1 MTANKWN
8 IKLQRSSHLS
18 WQPGREIDKQ
28 STSAEA
34 AMALSRRRIAVLMS
48 GGVDSSTAA
57 YLLKQQGWDV
67 LGITMKVPLSTNAN
81 KRTCCGTDAAFVC
94 EELNIPH
101 YFVDVTEVFEEI
113 IIKPFRQSYA
123 AGKTPNPCVDCNT
136 FLKFSLVWDF
146 LEEKFGI
153 HYLATGHY
161 ARVYKLGPEGT
172 DGRVYLGRAKDK
184 AKDQSYFLYGIASQ
198 RLENLLLPLG
208 ELTKE
213 EVRAI
218 AADANLP
225 VAEKPESME
234 LCFAGEGDYR
244 AALPVRRSASEDG
257 TDASA
262 AQHGDITDMQGNKIA
277 EHKGIANY
285 TLGQRRGIGF
295 AGGKPLY
302 VGKIDAKKNTIALGT
317 KEEVSSRTVSAN
329 QVNALIPDELVVG
342 GQFFGKIR
350 SYVDSHPCKLVEVNK
365 QTMTVEFDQPQF
377 APCPGQRLVLYN
389 NRGYITAGGT
399 II

>member
-18 WQPGREIDKQ
+18 WQPTKQADKQ
-28 STSAEA
+28 
-34 AMALSRRRIAVLMS
+34 IAVLMS

-94 EELNIPH
+94 EGLNIHH
-101 YFVDVTEVFEEI
+101 YFIDVTEAFEEI
-113 IIKPFRQSYA
+113 IIEPFRQSYA
-123 AGKTPNPCVDCNT
+123 GGQTPNPCVDCNT

-161 ARVYKLGPEGT
+161 ARVYKT

-184 AKDQSYFLYGIASQ
+184 AKDQSYFLYGISSQ
-198 RLENLLLPLG
+198 RLENLVLPLG

-225 VAEKPESME
+225 VAEKSESME
-234 LCFAGEGDYR
+234 LCFAGEGNYR
-244 AALPVRRSASEDG
+244 AVL
-257 TDASA
+257 TDAA
-262 AQHGDITDMQGNKIA
+262 FNKPGDITDMQGSKIS
-277 EHKGIANY
+277 EHKGIANF

-295 AGGKPLY
+295 AGGKPFY
-302 VGKIDAKKNTIALGT
+302 VGKIDAEKNTIALGT
-317 KEEVSSRTVSAN
+317 RDEVSFRIVTAN
-329 QVNALIPDELVVG
+329 RLNVLIPEEFVAG

>member
-1 MTANKWN
+1 MTVNKWN

-18 WQPGREIDKQ
+18 WQPEKEIDKQ

-81 KRTCCGTDAAFVC
+81 KRTCCGVDAAFVC
-94 EELNIPH
+94 EGLNIPH
-101 YFVDVTEVFEEI
+101 YFVDCFEPFEEI

-146 LEEKFGI
+146 LEEKFGTTF
-153 HYLATGHY
+153 LATGHY
-161 ARVYKLGPEGT
+161 ARVYKLGPKGT
-172 DGRVYLGRAKDK
+172 DCHVFLGKAKDN
-184 AKDQSYFLYGIASQ
+184 AKDQSYFLYGISSQ
-198 RLENLLLPLG
+198 RLANLVLPLG

-244 AALPVRRSASEDG
+244 AVLPVRRSASEDG
-257 TDASA
+257 TDTPVS
-262 AQHGDITDMQGNKIA
+262 QPGDITDMHGNKIA
-277 EHKGIANY
+277 EHKGIANF

-302 VGKIDAKKNTIALGT
+302 VGKIDAQKNTIALGT
-317 KEEVSSRTVSAN
+317 RDEVSSRTVSAN
-329 QVNALIPDELVVG
+329 QVNALIPEELVVG
-342 GQFFGKIR
+342 GRFFGKVR
-350 SYVDSHPCKLVEVNK
+350 SYVDSHPCKLTEINK

-389 NRGYITAGGT
+389 NSGYITAGGT

>member
-18 WQPGREIDKQ
+18 WQPEKQADKQ
-28 STSAEA
+28 
-34 AMALSRRRIAVLMS
+34 IAVLMS

-67 LGITMKVPLSTNAN
+67 LGITMKVPVSVSAN
-81 KRTCCGTDAAFVC
+81 SRLCCGADAAFVC
-94 EELNIPH
+94 SELDIPH
-101 YFVDVTEVFEEI
+101 YFVDVIEAFEEI

-123 AGKTPNPCVDCNT
+123 SGQTPNPCVDCNT

-146 LEEKFGI
+146 LEEKFSI

-161 ARVYKLGPEGT
+161 ARVYKT
-172 DGRVYLGRAKDK
+172 DGRVFLGKAKDN
-184 AKDQSYFLYGIASQ
+184 AKDQSYFLYGISSQ
-198 RLENLLLPLG
+198 RLARLVLPLG

-213 EVRAI
+213 EVRSI
-218 AADANLP
+218 AAGANLP

-244 AALPVRRSASEDG
+244 DAL
-257 TDASA
+257 TDAPA
-262 AQHGDITDMQGNKIA
+262 AQHGDITDMQGNRIA
-277 EHKGIANY
+277 THKGIANY

-302 VGKIDAKKNTIALGT
+302 VGKIDAQKNTIALGT
-317 KEEVSSRTVSAN
+317 KDEVSSRTVSAN
-329 QVNALIPDELVVG
+329 QLNVLIPEELVVG

-350 SYVDSHPCKLVEVNK
+350 SYVDSHPCKLIDVNENA
-365 QTMTVEFDQPQF
+365 MTVEFDQPQF

-389 NRGYITAGGT
+389 TKDYITAGGT

>member
-1 MTANKWN
+1 MTVDKWN
-8 IKLQRSSHLS
+8 IKLLRSSFLS
-18 WQPGREIDKQ
+18 WQSEKETAKQ
-28 STSAEA
+28 
-34 AMALSRRRIAVLMS
+34 IAVLMS

-57 YLLKQQGWDV
+57 YLLKEQGWDV

-81 KRTCCGTDAAFVC
+81 KRTCCGADAAFVC

-101 YFVDVTEVFEEI
+101 YFVDVTEAFEEI
-113 IIKPFRQSYA
+113 IIEPFRQSYA
-123 AGKTPNPCVDCNT
+123 SGRTPNPCVDCNS

-184 AKDQSYFLYGIASQ
+184 AKDQSYFLYGIASE
-198 RLENLLLPLG
+198 RLARLVLPLG

-213 EVRAI
+213 EVRSI
-218 AADANLP
+218 AADVNLP

-244 AALPVRRSASEDG
+244 DAL
-257 TDASA
+257 TDASS
-262 AQHGDITDMQGNKIA
+262 AQPGDITDMQGNRIA
-277 EHKGIANY
+277 THKGIANY

-302 VGKIDAKKNTIALGT
+302 VGKIDAEKNTIALGT
-317 KEEVSSRTVSAN
+317 RDEVSFRIVTAN
-329 QVNALIPDELVVG
+329 RLNVLIPEEFVAG

-350 SYVDSHPCKLVEVNK
+350 SYVDSHPCKLIDVNENA
-365 QTMTVEFDQPQF
+365 MTVEFDQSQF

-389 NRGYITAGGT
+389 SEGYIVAGGT
-399 II
+399 IVAAFGAININPH

>member
-18 WQPGREIDKQ
+18 WQPEKQ
-28 STSAEA
+28 AVKQ
-34 AMALSRRRIAVLMS
+34 IAVLMS
-48 GGVDSSTAA
+48 GGVDSSVAA
-57 YLLKQQGWDV
+57 YLLKEQGWDV

-94 EELNIPH
+94 DQLAVPH
-101 YFVDVTEVFEEI
+101 YFVDVTEAFEEI

-123 AGKTPNPCVDCNT
+123 GGKTPNPCVDCNS

-146 LEEKFGI
+146 LQEKFGV

-172 DGRVYLGRAKDK
+172 DGRVYLGKAKDN
-184 AKDQSYFLYGIASQ
+184 AKDQSYFLYGIS
-198 RLENLLLPLG
+198 LNKLPNLVLPLG

-213 EVRAI
+213 QVRSI
-218 AADANLP
+218 ASDANLP

-234 LCFAGEGDYR
+234 LCFAGEGNYR
-244 AALPVRRSASEDG
+244 AVL
-257 TDASA
+257 TDAA
-262 AQHGDITDMQGNKIA
+262 FNKPGDITDMQGSKIS
-277 EHKGIANY
+277 EHKGIANF
-285 TLGQRRGIGF
+285 TLGQRRGVGF
-295 AGGKPLY
+295 AAGMPLY
-302 VGKIDAKKNTIALGT
+302 VGKIDAEKNTIALGT
-317 KEEVSSRTVSAN
+317 KDEVSSRTVSAN
-329 QVNALIPDELVVG
+329 QVNALIPEEFVVG

-350 SYVDSHPCKLVEVNK
+350 SYVDSHPCKLIAVNEDAV
-365 QTMTVEFDQPQF
+365 TVEFDQPQF

-389 NRGYITAGGT
+389 TKDYIVAGGT
-399 II
+399 IIGPTPAMSECAF